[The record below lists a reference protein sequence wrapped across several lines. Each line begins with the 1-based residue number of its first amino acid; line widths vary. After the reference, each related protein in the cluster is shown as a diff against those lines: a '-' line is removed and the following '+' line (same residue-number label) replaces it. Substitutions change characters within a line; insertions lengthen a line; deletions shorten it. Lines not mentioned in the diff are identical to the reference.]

1 MRVEIVEVPGPR
13 VIVPVSEELTRGV
26 YPSWDLETNNEI
38 TYGDVASYLV
48 EALGAVEQCNGQL
61 KAIRELPLE

>member
-13 VIVPVSEELTRGV
+13 VVVPVDQALTKQVLPPQGL
-26 YPSWDLETNNEI
+26 STDNEI
-38 TYGDVASYLV
+38 TYGDVVSYLV
-48 EALGAVEQCNGQL
+48 QSLGAVEQCNGQL